1 MKIGHIHRMS
11 MNPCGLRFDS
21 SYHLS
26 DGVTVKRDIAASP
39 YPLMLIG
46 KAAERIFIGGR
57 ARRVYVKDRNH
68 GIPFLSSSDILQADL
83 ENVKLASKK
92 YTPNIEEMTLQKGW
106 TLITRSGTIGN
117 CAFANAKHAQK
128 LASEDVIRLV
138 PNNIL
143 KQGYIYAYLAS
154 KPGYSL
160 LTQGTFGAVIQHIE
174 PAFVA
179 SLPIPVLPEA
189 FQQEVDN
196 LIQESARLREEA
208 TDALDKAISYFNQ
221 EYPIKD
227 RTSVCYTKKLKSLE
241 LGFAAYNN
249 NIEVD
254 GFIAKYDSNSLKI
267 ADITSSVF
275 APPLFKHIYL
285 SQDNGY
291 PFMTGSELTKFNM
304 RYYRWLSPRGVKN
317 IKDYVVKKGT
327 LLLYKSGATDGGI
340 LGNVFIADKKL
351 DGCCLSDH
359 VIRIVFNDDK
369 MAYWAFAFLRSN
381 GTIKM
386 LQRLA
391 TGTMIPFITPER
403 VSNMLIPAPD
413 TCYEEIVE
421 LVSRYI
427 DLNSKSKFLEIEAIE
442 KVESEIASWTT
453 NKKN

>member
-57 ARRVYVKDRNH
+57 ARRVYVKDKKH

-179 SLPIPVLPEA
+179 SLPIPVLPES
-189 FQQEVDN
+189 FQQEVDG

-208 TDALDKAISYFNQ
+208 TDALDKAVSYFNQ
-221 EYPIKD
+221 QYPIKD
-227 RTSVCYTKKLKSLE
+227 RTSVCYTKKLKSLG

-254 GFIAKYDSNSLKI
+254 DFIAKFDSNSLRI
-267 ADITSSVF
+267 ADITTSVF

-327 LLLYKSGATDGGI
+327 LLLYKSGTTDGGI

-381 GTIKM
+381 GAIKM

-413 TCYEEIVE
+413 SNYEEIVE
-421 LVSRYI
+421 LVSKYI

-442 KVESEIASWTT
+442 KVESEIESWT
-453 NKKN
+453 K

>member
-1 MKIGHIHRMS
+1 MPS
-11 MNPCGLRFDS
+11 L
-21 SYHLS
+21 
-26 DGVTVKRDIAASP
+26 
-39 YPLMLIG
+39 
-46 KAAERIFIGGR
+46 
-57 ARRVYVKDRNH
+57 
-68 GIPFLSSSDILQADL
+68 
-83 ENVKLASKK
+83 
-92 YTPNIEEMTLQKGW
+92 
-106 TLITRSGTIGN
+106 TR
-117 CAFANAKHAQK
+117 
-128 LASEDVIRLV
+128 
-138 PNNIL
+138 NIL

-327 LLLYKSGATDGGI
+327 LLLYKSGTTDGGI

-381 GTIKM
+381 GAIKM

>member
-57 ARRVYVKDRNH
+57 ARRVYVKDKKH

-179 SLPIPVLPEA
+179 SLPIPVLPES
-189 FQQEVDN
+189 FQQEVDG

-208 TDALDKAISYFNQ
+208 TDALDKAVSYFNQ
-221 EYPIKD
+221 QYPIKD
-227 RTSVCYTKKLKSLE
+227 RTSVCYTKKLKSLG

-254 GFIAKYDSNSLKI
+254 DFITKFDSNSLRI
-267 ADITSSVF
+267 ADITTSVF

-317 IKDYVVKKGT
+317 IKDYVVKKGM
-327 LLLYKSGATDGGI
+327 LLLYKSGTTDGGI

-359 VIRIVFNDDK
+359 VIRIVFNDEK

-381 GTIKM
+381 GAIKM

-413 TCYEEIVE
+413 SNYEEIVE
-421 LVSRYI
+421 LVSKYI

-442 KVESEIASWTT
+442 KVESEIESWT
-453 NKKN
+453 K

>member
-1 MKIGHIHRMS
+1 MKSIAISIDKVKQSMRMD
-11 MNPCGLRFDS
+11 G
-21 SYHLS
+21 SYHNA
-26 DGVTVKRDIAASP
+26 DINVYDDILQEHSSHCLDF
-39 YPLMLIG
+39 YCSSIYTT
-46 KAAERIFIGGR
+46 GR
-57 ARRVYVKDRNH
+57 GRRVYTRPDH
-68 GIPFLSSSDILQADL
+68 GVPFLSNSDMTTQDPLMSCNYMSRKYGYDEPSLLKGGMILTGRVGAIGQTAF
-83 ENVKLASKK
+83 VPK
-92 YTPNIEEMTLQKGW
+92 YWEKHSMMGSDNI
-106 TLITRSGTIGN
+106 
-117 CAFANAKHAQK
+117 
-128 LASEDVIRLV
+128 IRIV
-138 PNNIL
+138 VNEQYKN
-143 KQGYIYAYLAS
+143 GFIYAYMAS
-154 KPGYSL
+154 KYGNLSFWKHATGGVQPFI
-160 LTQGTFGAVIQHIE
+160 TDKM
-174 PAFVA
+174 VA
-179 SLPIPVLPEA
+179 ELPIPDMSVA
-189 FQQEVDN
+189 FQQEVDD

-208 TDALDKAISYFNQ
+208 TDALDKAVSYFNQ

-227 RTSVCYTKKLKSLE
+227 RTSVCYTKKLKSLG

-254 GFIAKYDSNSLKI
+254 DFIAQYDSHSLKI
-267 ADITSSVF
+267 TDITTSVF

-327 LLLYKSGATDGGI
+327 LLLYKSGTTDGGI

-381 GTIKM
+381 GAIKM

-413 TCYEEIVE
+413 SNYEEIVE
-421 LVSRYI
+421 LVSKYI

-442 KVESEIASWTT
+442 KVESEIESWT
-453 NKKN
+453 K